1 MNYTDTVSTDAA
13 VIVPTYKRAEVL
25 FERGEGLYLFDSE
38 GKRYLDF
45 SAGIAVTALGHADP
59 EWVAAVSDQA
69 AQLAHVS
76 NLYHTKPQVQL
87 AQRLVQNSFAS
98 RVFFCNSGTEAN
110 EAALKFA
117 RKFAG
122 KHFPEQDKHGI
133 LAFHRGFHGRT
144 IGALSV
150 TANENYREPFGPLM
164 PGVGFS
170 TFNDLDEA
178 AARIGAATCAVIV
191 EPVQGEGGVHPA
203 TQEFLKVLRALCDEH
218 NALLIFD
225 EIQCGLGRT
234 GKLWAY
240 EQYGVVPDIM
250 TLAKPLAGG
259 LPIGATLVTEDV
271 ANAMEP
277 GDHGSTFAAG
287 PLVCRAAEVVF
298 DRVATPSFLQSV
310 QSNSEYL
317 MHRLRT
323 LESEHIV
330 EVRGAGL
337 LLGVEFD
344 QPVADVVATAR
355 DQGVIVINAGENVLR
370 LCPPLIVARA
380 EIDTAI
386 GVLEA
391 CIDEM
396 ELQ

>member
-1 MNYTDTVSTDAA
+1 MNYNDTISTDAA
-13 VIVPTYKRAEVL
+13 VIVPTYKRAQVL
-25 FERGEGLYLFDSE
+25 FERGEGMYLFDSE

-45 SAGIAVTALGHADP
+45 AAGIAVTALGHADP

-98 RVFFCNSGTEAN
+98 RVSFCNSGTEAN

-117 RKFAG
+117 RKYAR
-122 KHFPEQDKHGI
+122 KHFPEQNKHGI
-133 LAFHRGFHGRT
+133 VAFQRGFHGRT

-164 PGVGFS
+164 PGVEFAA
-170 TFNDLDEA
+170 FNDLDEA
-178 AARIGAATCAVIV
+178 AAIIGATTCAVIV
-191 EPVQGEGGVHPA
+191 EPLQGEGGVHPA
-203 TQEFLKVLRALCDEH
+203 TQEFLQGLRALCDEH

-271 ANAMEP
+271 AQAMAP

-298 DRVATPSFLQSV
+298 DRVAAPAFLQGV
-310 QSNSEYL
+310 QSNGEYL
-317 MHRLRT
+317 LQRLRT

-330 EVRGAGL
+330 DVRGAGL

-344 QPVADVVATAR
+344 QPVADLIATAR
-355 DQGVIVINAGENVLR
+355 DQGVIMINAGENVLR
-370 LCPPLIVARA
+370 LCPPLIVQRE
-380 EIDTAI
+380 EIDEAVET
-386 GVLEA
+386 LEKG
-391 CIDEM
+391 IDGM
-396 ELQ
+396 ET